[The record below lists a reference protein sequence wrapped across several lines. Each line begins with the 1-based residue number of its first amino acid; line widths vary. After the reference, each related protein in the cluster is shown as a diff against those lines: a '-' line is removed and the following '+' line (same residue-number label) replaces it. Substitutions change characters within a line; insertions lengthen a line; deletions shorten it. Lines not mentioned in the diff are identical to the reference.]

1 MRGGEGR
8 WEEMVKKMGAW
19 TTGKGPKEKERRK
32 DGGGWRGRRPVQGR
46 ERVIRERL
54 QKEGLVDVYVYAR
67 IHPHYPATAT
77 TLPDLPTTA
86 DRITDRNSCTACMR
100 LQGGRVLTVCYRDRA
115 VFL

>member
-1 MRGGEGR
+1 MGGDGEKDGSVDN
-8 WEEMVKKMGAW
+8 W
-19 TTGKGPKEKERRK
+19 KGSKGERKKERWWGMEREEASPRK
-32 DGGGWRGRRPVQGR
+32 R
-46 ERVIRERL
+46 EKVIRERL